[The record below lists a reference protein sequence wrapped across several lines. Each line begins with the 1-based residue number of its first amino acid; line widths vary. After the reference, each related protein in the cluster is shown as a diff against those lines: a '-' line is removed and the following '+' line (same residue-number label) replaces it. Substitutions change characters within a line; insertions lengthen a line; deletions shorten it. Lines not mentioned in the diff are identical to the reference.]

1 MSEPEEVS
9 AASTRTLEIIVSAV
23 FIALSLLVM
32 WDSNRL
38 GSGWSSSGPESGY
51 FPFYIGLMM
60 GIASAVNLVKAFRMG
75 KEDSFVSK
83 EEFKLVGA
91 MFYPSLVFVL
101 LMQWIGIYVSG
112 SILIIFFMRW
122 QGKFSWA
129 KCVLVGV
136 GTSVALFMMFEIW
149 FKVPLLKG
157 PLEEMFG
164 F

>member
-1 MSEPEEVS
+1 MSESEEVG
-9 AASTRTLEIIVSAV
+9 AASTRTLEIIVSII

-32 WDSNRL
+32 WDSQRL
-38 GSGWSSSGPESGY
+38 GAGWSSSGPESGY

-60 GIASAVNLVKAFRMG
+60 GIASVVNLVKAVRMG
-75 KEDSFVSK
+75 KENSFVSK
-83 EEFKLVGA
+83 EEFRLVGA

-112 SILIIFFMRW
+112 AILIIFFMRW
-122 QGKFSWA
+122 QGKFNWF

-136 GTSVALFMMFEIW
+136 GTSVALFLMFEIW
-149 FKVPLLKG
+149 FKVPLVKG
-157 PLEEMFG
+157 PLEQMLG